1 MGDASCLPG
10 LLLPRRER
18 RAGRYSILLMRKAW
32 FLFVFIS
39 LLVAGPAAGQRPS
52 LQDPALYPA
61 APRPARP
68 AGQAPRPVAY
78 RLSPGVAIFG
88 WVPYWLPDS
97 TYGRYNYS
105 LFSHVAYH
113 GYQANTKGELLL
125 PTGNPV
131 ALVQAVRKSKAR
143 CKVLL
148 SIGYQEPAAGASLF
162 DTTHAAQRKA
172 LVQGIVA
179 QVGKV
184 QADGINLDFA
194 FTRRAAAPQRYSPA
208 EAARIQAGLQK
219 KLVALVQVREQIRAD
234 SIRFFNV
241 QQQQELAQ
249 LAPPSADATDKAPTK
264 NLKPQAVALA
274 KRAKVHQ
281 KNLARYHVEL
291 AAYEQRMAPPRAV
304 LQDFV
309 GDLVQVLRQQNPAYV
324 LTITV
329 PAVDSVAAYTR
340 LAALAPLVQLF
351 VLKAY
356 DYTSPRPGAPGPIA
370 PLRTQ
375 KVWGQSSIETDL
387 LRYKN
392 NGVPPTQ
399 LLVTFA
405 QLGKIWRDVPPGPTA
420 PAAPTNRKLP
430 LRKLPPAPFRYV
442 ANQVWQAWPVERKTY
457 DAASGSAYVQ
467 FGANPDSAVAG
478 RPSVLRTAWVD
489 DATTLVAKYKWVK
502 ESFGGVGIWAL
513 GYESDS
519 ALVGPLV
526 RAGLVQAPVPARK
539 IAKPITPKTSAAS
552 LDLLQQVRPHE
563 LNILLFVVALLL
575 GFALLGF
582 GVGAAFLL
590 RRIAPFRT
598 RLTRAS
604 MLFGT
609 GFLLLGIYLLLL
621 FVPPTDKL
629 LPWGFTVLC
638 FLVVFLIYR
647 SLRQARV
654 LP

>member
-1 MGDASCLPG
+1 MH
-10 LLLPRRER
+10 
-18 RAGRYSILLMRKAW
+18 KAW
-32 FLFVFIS
+32 FLFVFVS
-39 LLVAGPAAGQRPS
+39 LLIAGPAAGQRPS
-52 LQDPALYPA
+52 LQDPTLYPA

-68 AGQAPRPVAY
+68 VGQAARPVAY
-78 RLSPGVAIFG
+78 RLNPGAAVFG

-97 TYGRYNYS
+97 TYGHYNYS

-113 GYQANTKGELLL
+113 GYQVNTKGELLL

-184 QADGINLDFA
+184 QADGINLDFS

-208 EAARIQAGLQK
+208 EAARIQASLQK
-219 KLVALVQVREQIRAD
+219 KLVALVQTREQIRAD

-249 LAPPSADATDKAPTK
+249 LAPPSADAKDKAPAK

-274 KRAKVHQ
+274 KRAKAHQ

-291 AAYEQRMAPPRAV
+291 AAFEQRMAPPRAV

-324 LTITV
+324 LTLTV
-329 PAVDSVAAYTR
+329 PAVDSAAAYTR
-340 LAALAPLVQLF
+340 LADLAPLVQFF

-356 DYTSPRPGAPGPIA
+356 DYTLPRPDAPGPIA

-375 KVWGQSSIETDL
+375 NVWGQSSIETAL
-387 LRYKN
+387 GYCKKG
-392 NGVPPTQ
+392 GVPPTQ

-405 QLGKIWRDVPPGPTA
+405 QIGKIWRDVPPSLSSPRL
-420 PAAPTNRKLP
+420 PASPATRKPP

-442 ANQVWQAWPVERKTY
+442 ANQVWQAWPVVSKTY
-457 DAASGSAYVQ
+457 DAASGSVYVQ

-478 RPSVLRTAWVD
+478 RASVMRTAWVD
-489 DATTLVAKYKWVK
+489 DATALAAKYRWVK
-502 ESFGGVGIWAL
+502 ENFGGVGIWAL

-519 ALVGPLV
+519 ALAEPLV
-526 RAGLVQAPVPARK
+526 RAGLVQVPVPAK
-539 IAKPITPKTSAAS
+539 KITPPIPPKPTAAS
-552 LDLLQQVRPHE
+552 LDLLQQVKPSI
-563 LNILLFVVALLL
+563 LNVLLFTVALLL

-582 GVGAAFLL
+582 GIGTVRRL

-604 MLFGT
+604 MLLGT
-609 GFLLLGIYLLLL
+609 GFLLFGIYLLLL
-621 FVPPTDKL
+621 FIPPTDKL

-638 FLVVFLIYR
+638 CLVIFLIYR